1 MNFLI
6 EWNARLSRLGYALR
20 QELLRDPVVTLI
32 DLRPE
37 DVARARTEKG
47 GAALGHQGAR
57 TIGG

>member
-1 MNFLI
+1 
-6 EWNARLSRLGYALR
+6 
-20 QELLRDPVVTLI
+20 LLRDPVVTLI